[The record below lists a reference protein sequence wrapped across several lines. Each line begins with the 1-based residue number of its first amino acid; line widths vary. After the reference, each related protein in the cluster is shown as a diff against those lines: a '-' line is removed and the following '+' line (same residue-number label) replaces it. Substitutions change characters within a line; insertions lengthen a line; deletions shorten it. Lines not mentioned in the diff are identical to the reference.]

1 MFNFKR
7 IAILGLSVMA
17 LSGLVTGCS
26 MAGKGDSS
34 TGASEVTNISDEEI
48 VMTAS
53 LDLVTYNSGEEKLN
67 EYYKKGTDKEGNL
80 CYILNADGKE
90 MYVPLDSTVVYT
102 MESGDPYIEK
112 VTFSYDVDGE
122 KIGTEQ
128 YRVYVS

>member
-26 MAGKGDSS
+26 MVGKGDSS
-34 TGASEVTNISDEEI
+34 DSVSEVTNISDEEI

-67 EYYKKGTDKEGNL
+67 EYYKKSTDKEGNL
-80 CYILNADGKE
+80 CYVLNADGKE
-90 MYVPLDSTVVYT
+90 MYVPLDNTVVYT

-122 KIGTEQ
+122 NVETEQ
-128 YRVYVS
+128 YRIYVS